1 MSLVPIN
8 EYTRFMV
15 EKFDERK
22 TVPVPTAFQGAFYG
36 REETGAKTVFETNAK
51 LIEIDIV
58 RSTGN
63 RMAQMVN
70 RGTHSDDVSRIK
82 NQKEGK
88 FTNVGRAW
96 PLVETSGSIENDELL
111 DRQAGVNPYA
121 LQTRQDRLTMKA
133 MDIHAEH
140 TKQHITTAEFLC
152 REALFTGEHPA
163 IIGTT
168 NSDFVY
174 DFYRHADNFIT
185 AGTVWTNVAADIL
198 GDIDSGADEIQQN
211 SFLFGDYGLIL
222 DATAFGGLKKN
233 TIISGD
239 ADNRRYQFVALG
251 GNIVELPTE
260 FSKYKENGFNPRGYI
275 ETPKGRKVWIFTYDL
290 TFIDDFTT
298 PGTDTTTNWIPSGKA
313 LMFSPKARC
322 DRYFGPPDRLPVTPQ
337 EAAWYREMF
346 GFDMTAMP
354 ELPAIQNPG
363 VIDSRMFYCDAYV
376 GPGNKAVFTRTQSA
390 PIMPTTQTDAFVV
403 FSSLI

>member
-1 MSLVPIN
+1 MTLTTQN
-8 EYTRFMV
+8 EYSRFMV

-22 TVPVPTAFQGAFYG
+22 SVPVPTAFQGAFYG
-36 REETGAKTVFETNAK
+36 RPETGAKTVFETNAK

-63 RMAQMVN
+63 RMAQLVN
-70 RGTHSDDVSRIK
+70 RGTHSDDVSRTK

-88 FTNVGRAW
+88 FTNVARLW

-111 DRQAGVNPYA
+111 DRQAGMTPYQ
-121 LQTRQDRLTMKA
+121 LETRQDRLTMKA
-133 MDIHAEH
+133 MEIHGEH
-140 TKQHITTAEFLC
+140 TKQHITTAEYLC

-168 NSDFVY
+168 NSDLKY
-174 DFYRHADNFIT
+174 DFYRHADNFKT
-185 AGTVWTNVAADIL
+185 VGTVWTNTAADIL
-198 GDIDSGADEIQQN
+198 GDLDDGADKIQQN
-211 SFLFGDYGLIL
+211 SFLFGDYGLL
-222 DATAFGGLKKN
+222 VDADAFAGLKKN
-233 TIISGD
+233 TVISGD

-260 FSKYKENGFNPRGYI
+260 FSKYKENGFNPRGYV

-298 PGTDTTTNWIPSGKA
+298 PGTDTTTSWIPSGKA

-322 DRYFGPPDRLPVTPQ
+322 DRYFGPPDRLPVTAQ
-337 EAAWYREMF
+337 EAQWYSQMF
-346 GFDMTAMP
+346 GFDMTSMP
-354 ELPAIQNPG
+354 EMPAIQNAN

-376 GPGNKAVFTRTQSA
+376 GAGNKAVFTRTQSA
-390 PIMPTTQTDAFVV
+390 PIMPTTQTDAFYVM
-403 FSSLI
+403 SGLI